1 MKRKS
6 LNRIMCAALAA
17 AMTVGATVSSVSA
30 LTFSNASRVNLTA
43 TTSNISLNAVGA
55 STVISNGNY
64 YIKLYN
70 DKSRGVNV
78 QYKSTA
84 IDRADIVV
92 DPLNGESNEIFTV
105 VNRGNGF
112 ISIHPTHAPNLCLNA
127 LLGSAC
133 KKGQSLTL
141 HNYENNDTA
150 SLWQPLKNSDGSFTL
165 KNVACGYV
173 IDLTNGD
180 YTTGNKFIMW
190 EKNGYQRAQNFWF
203 VKTGSSS
210 SVSNNSSS
218 GSAAVN
224 TTQSKITQ
232 RLDAMANGSYG
243 NGVYK
248 VGTRYTGAYY
258 NEQCKGFAKKVHQV
272 LFGYNIGS
280 TCSKPNNH
288 KINIS
293 SSNTKLV
300 GSLTNLSGKSNSSVS
315 NMFASARPG
324 DFIQVRRSHGG
335 SHSMI
340 FMSSNSNG
348 VTVYECNVDG
358 RNGIKKATYSWNDF
372 RSKNTAVSVY
382 TAKNYYL
389 H

>member
-30 LTFSNASRVNLTA
+30 LTFSNVSRVNLTA

-55 STVISNGNY
+55 STAISDGNY
-64 YIKLYN
+64 YIKLYD

-78 QYKSTA
+78 QYRSTA
-84 IDRADIVV
+84 IDSADIVV

-141 HNYENNDTA
+141 HNYENNDMA
-150 SLWQPLKNSDGSFTL
+150 SLWQPIKNSDGSYTF
-165 KNVACGYV
+165 KNAACGYV
-173 IDLTNGD
+173 IDLTDGN

-190 EKNGYQRAQNFWF
+190 EKNGYKRAQSFWLTK
-203 VKTGSSS
+203 VSNSSTTTASSS
-210 SVSNNSSS
+210 TAVSSNS
-218 GSAAVN
+218 N
-224 TTQSKITQ
+224 ESKITS

-248 VGTRYTGAYY
+248 TGTRYTGAYY
-258 NEQCKGFAKKVHQV
+258 TEQCKGFAKKVHQV

-280 TCSKPNNH
+280 TCSKPNNY

-315 NMFASARPG
+315 NLFASARPG

-358 RNGIKKATYSWNDF
+358 RNGIKKATYSWSNF
-372 RSKNTAVSVY
+372 KSKNTAVSVY

>member
-6 LNRIMCAALAA
+6 LNRIICAALAA
-17 AMTVGATVSSVSA
+17 AMTIGATVSSASA
-30 LTFSNASRVNLTA
+30 LTLSSASTVNLT
-43 TTSNISLNAVGA
+43 TTTANTSLQTVGA
-55 STVISNGNY
+55 STIISNGNY
-64 YIKLYN
+64 YIKLYS
-70 DKSRGVNV
+70 DKSRGVNI

-84 IDRADIVV
+84 IDKAAVVV
-92 DPLNGESNEIFTV
+92 DPLNGESNEIFNI
-105 VNRGNGF
+105 VNRGNGLV
-112 ISIHPTHAPNLCLNA
+112 SIHPLHASNLCLNA

-141 HNYENNDTA
+141 HNYENNDQA
-150 SLWQPLKNSDGSFTL
+150 SLWQPIKNSDGSYTF
-165 KNVACGYV
+165 KNAACGYV

-190 EKNGYQRAQNFWF
+190 EKNGYSRAQSFWV
-203 VKTGSSS
+203 VKVSDSSS
-210 SVSNNSSS
+210 SSSS
-218 GSAAVN
+218 TSAES
-224 TTQSKITQ
+224 QITS
-232 RLDAMANGSYG
+232 RLNAMASGSYG
-243 NGVYK
+243 SGVYK
-248 VGTRYTGAYY
+248 TGTRYTGAYY

-280 TCSKPNNH
+280 TCSSPNNY

-300 GSLTNLSGKSNSSVS
+300 GSLTSLSSKSNSTVS
-315 NMFASARPG
+315 SLFSSARPG

-340 FMSSNSNG
+340 YLSSNSSG

-358 RNGIKKATYSWNDF
+358 KNGIQKATYSWSKF
-372 RSKNTAVSVY
+372 RSSNTAVSVY